1 MNLLYSLYSII
12 NFRFRI
18 FSFINRYILFHTA
31 CRYHAGG
38 PMSVRGFSGY
48 GIGPRSP
55 SPTVLTSSS
64 LKIDDRNNHGDSM
77 GGFAKSTF
85 LGTLSV
91 PLDLKVR
98 KKNI

>member
-1 MNLLYSLYSII
+1 M
-12 NFRFRI
+12 
-18 FSFINRYILFHTA
+18 LFHVV

-55 SPTVLTSSS
+55 SSTVLTSSS
-64 LKIDDRNNHGDSM
+64 LKMDDRSNQGDSM

-98 KKNI
+98 EQKQKHLFYERRLSIIPKHISYHET